1 MPRYFWKRGKLTAD
15 HLGLRGRE
23 RAMFNPLSLASHPS
37 RPTLGPDLMP
47 DRGPLRQAAEN
58 RPWELVN
65 VLNWSEG
72 REGGRAL
79 GRPVLL

>member
-1 MPRYFWKRGKLTAD
+1 
-15 HLGLRGRE
+15 
-23 RAMFNPLSLASHPS
+23 MFNPLSLASHPS

-47 DRGPLRQAAEN
+47 DGGPLRQAAEN

-72 REGGRAL
+72 REREGGRAGPREAHVSL
-79 GRPVLL
+79 TVLRWSLKCVRVVCAPES